1 MRIHKFL
8 FVILVIFLGSI
19 FCQDK
24 TLCMGTKPEDAP
36 KITGTAGARGIGE
49 EEEEKTG
56 IGTDIEEKEIVITKL
71 ELEQFLEE
79 GGLGRWR
86 K

>member
-1 MRIHKFL
+1 MGIHKFL
-8 FVILVIFLGSI
+8 FVVLAISLSSA
-19 FCQDK
+19 FCPDES
-24 TLCMGTKPEDAP
+24 LCMGTKPEDAP